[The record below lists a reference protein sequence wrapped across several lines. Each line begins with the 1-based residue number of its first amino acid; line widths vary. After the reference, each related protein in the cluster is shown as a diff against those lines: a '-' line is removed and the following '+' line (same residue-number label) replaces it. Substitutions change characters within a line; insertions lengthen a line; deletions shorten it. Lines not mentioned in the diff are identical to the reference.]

1 MMAVRRLAE
10 LEGVKG
16 EAVTLL
22 YTAACYHDLGYI
34 EKDSGHEAVGVRIAA
49 EVLPSFGYSP
59 EQVQMVCA
67 MIQATK
73 IPQAPHT
80 LLDQILADA
89 DLDVLGRDD
98 FWEKNGSLRAELA
111 AQNGPVSDEEWYRQ
125 QLAFLESHRYFT
137 SSARMLRDA
146 GKQRHMAQLVALIEQ
161 ARARPIPETGSTA
174 ATEWIPILRGVG
186 LFAGI
191 SDDTLSNLASLLQVS
206 HAEAETTIF
215 CKGDPGDCLYVI
227 AEGRVRVHDGDM
239 ILNTLGPAEV
249 FGEMAM
255 LDAEPRAASVTAME
269 PTRLLRLEQ
278 ARFYDLMR
286 SHPEVARGVIRV
298 LSLRLRNRL
307 QDMAQDFL
315 YMQQM
320 ARITASAAA
329 LETGKYDGRS
339 LDEVAERPDELG
351 QLARVFRRMADE
363 VVAREERLKQE
374 VQQLR
379 IEVDEAKRAR
389 DVAKITESEFFLHL
403 QEKAKA
409 LRRETGR

>member
-1 MMAVRRLAE
+1 M
-10 LEGVKG
+10 
-16 EAVTLL
+16 
-22 YTAACYHDLGYI
+22 D
-34 EKDSGHEAVGVRIAA
+34 
-49 EVLPSFGYSP
+49 
-59 EQVQMVCA
+59 
-67 MIQATK
+67 
-73 IPQAPHT
+73 
-80 LLDQILADA
+80 
-89 DLDVLGRDD
+89 
-98 FWEKNGSLRAELA
+98 
-111 AQNGPVSDEEWYRQ
+111 
-125 QLAFLESHRYFT
+125 
-137 SSARMLRDA
+137 
-146 GKQRHMAQLVALIEQ
+146 
-161 ARARPIPETGSTA
+161 
-174 ATEWIPILRGVG
+174 
-186 LFAGI
+186 
-191 SDDTLSNLASLLQVS
+191 
-206 HAEAETTIF
+206 
-215 CKGDPGDCLYVI
+215 
-227 AEGRVRVHDGDM
+227 
-239 ILNTLGPAEV
+239 
-249 FGEMAM
+249 
-255 LDAEPRAASVTAME
+255 

-329 LETGKYDGRS
+329 LETAKYDRRS

-379 IEVDEAKRAR
+379 IEVDEAKRAI

-409 LRRETGR
+409 LRRESGR